1 VKTIFSGQGN
11 DAILGGQT
19 EHVLIYF
26 KELWKTKKIGTLL
39 NELIKSLD
47 WISPMLVWSILFSRK
62 AESKAKMLLAPR
74 FVTAYSQ
81 DETSKEDASL
91 QNALL
96 RDVTQHAVEYLRVD
110 DRASSAFSV
119 ESRHPFLDHRIVE
132 FAFSLPATQKIRDG
146 WTKYVMRNAVKG
158 FIPEAIR
165 KKRKKFGTPIPQ
177 QRWMRELRRNIRK
190 LFESNKFRER
200 GYFNQPAILDVF
212 DRYCEGKLSRI
223 ERQSYYNV
231 LWRILNLELWL
242 ETFFD

>member
-1 VKTIFSGQGN
+1 
-11 DAILGGQT
+11 
-19 EHVLIYF
+19 
-26 KELWKTKKIGTLL
+26 
-39 NELIKSLD
+39 
-47 WISPMLVWSILFSRK
+47 MLVWSILFSRK
-62 AESKAKMLLAPR
+62 AESKAKTLLAPK
-74 FVTAYSQ
+74 FAKAYSQ
-81 DETSKEDASL
+81 SETPKENPSL

-110 DRASSAFSV
+110 DRASSAFSI
-119 ESRHPFLDHRIVE
+119 ECRHPFLDHRIVE

-146 WTKYVMRNAVKG
+146 WTKYVMRNAVKD

-190 LFESNKFRER
+190 LFESDKFRER
-200 GYFNQPAILDVF
+200 GYFNQPAILEVF

-223 ERQSYYNV
+223 ERQNYANV

-242 ETFFD
+242 ETFFDQE